1 MWWASSVFLRVC
13 VAVRI
18 FFSFLASDAR
28 WRHPCC
34 CCFSLMPA
42 LRLLEPSVEGSDVC
56 TAFVHNSFRNYG
68 QECRYSFCSQCLS
81 WYKIHRAEVLNRGSM
96 DGLEEFG
103 EPFDLYS
110 YFWACGHLGV
120 VKYRGQERYSF
131 LRFSK
136 ENLHLKRLGIT
147 LLQAKEESW
156 KSTHG

>member
-1 MWWASSVFLRVC
+1 
-13 VAVRI
+13 
-18 FFSFLASDAR
+18 
-28 WRHPCC
+28 
-34 CCFSLMPA
+34 
-42 LRLLEPSVEGSDVC
+42 
-56 TAFVHNSFRNYG
+56 
-68 QECRYSFCSQCLS
+68 
-81 WYKIHRAEVLNRGSM
+81 M

-156 KSTHG
+156 KSTHGYYFMWNHLSIQCLCTVTEPDLLTVT